1 MKKLKLIYN
10 PFSGSRSFKYDLD
23 ICIKIFQEGGYD
35 VHVFRSIEFGDIQ
48 KHISNM
54 DKDYDAV
61 VVSGGDGT
69 VNLVL
74 NALMKNKMDIPMG
87 IIPSGTAND
96 FATFLHLPIH
106 DLEKCCH
113 LIVDTQSKRIDIGN
127 VNEKYFINV
136 CAAGLLTNVSQNIN
150 NDFKNALGNLAYYL
164 KGIEQIPN
172 FRSIPFRIT
181 NSKEV
186 IEDNFY
192 LFVVLNSA
200 GAGSFEKL
208 APQASITD
216 GVFDFVAIKAKP
228 VYEIAVLF
236 VKILRGEHIN
246 DTNVVYFKDNYIK
259 VECLMDNMHCLESSI
274 DGEAGPKMPLEIKL
288 LPQAFSIFGNF
299 PF

>member
-1 MKKLKLIYN
+1 MKRLKLIYN
-10 PFSGSRSFKYDLD
+10 PFSGDRSFKYDLD
-23 ICIKIFQEGGYD
+23 VCIKIFQKGGYD
-35 VHVFRSIEFGDIQ
+35 VHVFRSIEFGDIE
-48 KHISNM
+48 KHISAM
-54 DKDYDAV
+54 EKDYDVV

-74 NALMKNKMDIPMG
+74 NALIKNGLDIPMG

-96 FATFLHLPIH
+96 FATFLHLPNN
-106 DLEKCCH
+106 DVSKCCH
-113 LIVDTQSKRIDIGN
+113 FIIDTEPKRIDIGN

-136 CAAGLLTNVSQNIN
+136 CAAGLLTNVSQNVN

-192 LFVVLNSA
+192 LFVTLNSA

-208 APQASITD
+208 APDASITD
-216 GVFDFVAIKAKP
+216 GMFDFVAIKAKP
-228 VYEIAVLF
+228 VYELAVLF

-246 DTNVVYFKDNYIK
+246 DINVVYFKDNYIK
-259 VECLMDNMHCLESSI
+259 VECLMDNVDCLESSI
-274 DGEAGPKMPLEIKL
+274 DGEAGPKMPLEINL
-288 LPQAFSIFGNF
+288 LSKAFSIFGNF
-299 PF
+299 SY

>member
-10 PFSGSRSFKYDLD
+10 PFSGNRSFKYDLD
-23 ICIKIFQEGGYD
+23 ICIKIFQEAGYD
-35 VHVFRSIEFGDIQ
+35 VHVFRSITFGDIE

-54 DKDYDAV
+54 EKNYDV
-61 VVSGGDGT
+61 IVVSGGDGT

-74 NALMKNKMDIPMG
+74 NALIKNKMDIPMG

-96 FATFLHLPIH
+96 FATFLHLPTNN
-106 DLEKCCH
+106 LEKCCH
-113 LIVDTQSKRIDIGN
+113 FIVDTQPKRIDIGN

-136 CAAGLLTNVSQNIN
+136 CAAGLLTNVSQSIN

-164 KGIEQIPN
+164 KGLEQIPN

-181 NSKEV
+181 NSREV